1 MAWQLCIY
9 GINALNDMGVFAS
22 QSKQWNLRTLLKK
35 PESLSIVV
43 LQELLIL

>member
-1 MAWQLCIY
+1 M
-9 GINALNDMGVFAS
+9 GESTNALNDPGVFAS
-22 QSKQWNLRTLLKK
+22 QSKQWNLSHSFFLKKK